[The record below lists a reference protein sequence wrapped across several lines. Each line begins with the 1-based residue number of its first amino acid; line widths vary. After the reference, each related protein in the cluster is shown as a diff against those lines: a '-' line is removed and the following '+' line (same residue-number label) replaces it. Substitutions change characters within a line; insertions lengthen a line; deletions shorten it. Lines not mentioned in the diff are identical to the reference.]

1 MSAGRLLHIV
11 GSPRGARSRSSTIA
25 RHLIEKLGA
34 DSVETLDL
42 AAVDLPRFDG
52 AIIEGRYALI
62 EGRSVDA
69 EIEESWRTIG
79 KTIKHF
85 LSFDTYVFSV
95 PMWNFGLPWRLKQY
109 VDVITQPGLAFT
121 VDANGVNG
129 CATGRRAILICSGAL
144 DIRPDQP
151 SSSLDFQTAYMRAW
165 LGFIGVTDVH
175 DVQIKPTYG
184 PPDQVEAAMAQAY
197 SDADALADRLAR
209 AARV

>member
-1 MSAGRLLHIV
+1 MSTGRLLHIV
-11 GSPRGARSRSSTIA
+11 GSPRGARSRSSAVA

-42 AAVDLPRFDG
+42 AVADLPRFDG

-69 EIEESWRTIG
+69 EVESSWRAIG
-79 KTIKHF
+79 KTIEHF
-85 LSFDTYVFSV
+85 LSFDTYAFSV

-151 SSSLDFQTAYMRAW
+151 SASLDFQTAYMRAW
-165 LGFIGVTDVH
+165 LGFIGITDVH

-184 PPDQVEAAMAQAY
+184 LPEQVEAAMAQAY
-197 SDADALADRLAR
+197 ADADALAARLSR

>member
-1 MSAGRLLHIV
+1 MSAERLLHIV
-11 GSPRGARSRSSTIA
+11 GSPRGARSRSSALA

-34 DSVETLDL
+34 ESVETLDL
-42 AAVDLPRFDG
+42 AAADLPRFDG

-69 EIEESWRTIG
+69 EIDNAWSAIG
-79 KTIKHF
+79 KAIEHF
-85 LSFDTYVFSV
+85 LAFDTYVFSV

-129 CATGRRAILICSGAL
+129 CATGRRAILVCSGAL
-144 DIRPDQP
+144 DIRPDQ
-151 SSSLDFQTAYMRAW
+151 SSNTLDFQTAYMRAW
-165 LGFIGVTDVH
+165 LGFIGITDVH

-184 PPDQVEAAMAQAY
+184 APEQVEASIAQAY
-197 SDADALADRLAR
+197 VDADALAERLSR

>member
-1 MSAGRLLHIV
+1 MSSGRLLHIA
-11 GSPRGARSRSSTIA
+11 GSPRGARSRSGAVA

-34 DSVETLDL
+34 ESVETLDV
-42 AAVDLPRFDG
+42 AAMDLPAFDG

-62 EGRSVDA
+62 EGRSVSP
-69 EIEESWRTIG
+69 EIEEAWRAIG
-79 KTIKHF
+79 KTIEHF
-85 LSFDTYVFSV
+85 LAFDTYVFSV

-129 CATGRRAILICSGAL
+129 CAVGRRAILVCSGAL

-151 SSSLDFQTAYMRAW
+151 SNALDFQTAYMRTW
-165 LGFIGVTDVH
+165 LGFIGITDVH

-184 PPDQVEAAMAQAY
+184 PPEDVEAAMAQGYA
-197 SDADALADRLAR
+197 DAGALADRLSR